1 MSERRN
7 QRETTENGQNYTP
20 ANQEGNGAIS
30 SREHQTV
37 RTMALMVIRSR
48 EIPTQVRMVISR
60 DRIART
66 VRMLMAPIR
75 IRTVRAD
82 HRADLRGIRGM
93 DRTVGRRERGMD
105 SRASRELI
113 AVRADR
119 ILIIRTVRGLLI
131 PDRCL
136 RRKRKRV
143 TESCF
148 LYWKYWYW

>member
-20 ANQEGNGAIS
+20 ANQEGNGAY
-30 SREHQTV
+30 Q
-37 RTMALMVIRSR
+37 
-48 EIPTQVRMVISR
+48 QQG
-60 DRIART
+60 
-66 VRMLMAPIR
+66 APNGQNYGPYGHPQQGNPYAGQNGYQQGPYSQNR
-75 IRTVRAD
+75 QNAYGAD
-82 HRADLRGIRGM
+82 PNQNRQGRPQGGPQGIRGM